1 MDIRM
6 PLLFCNISWMKHYA
20 GRDPKDPPKG
30 GGGFPRKQGY
40 CGEEL
45 NFVPCDDGYVYGHFE
60 TIKGEI
66 DRKVAIEKLGVS
78 RTDDYVDDVD
88 IVWTAPVEGNDP
100 RCVIGWYRHARL
112 YRKRQFFNGVYPSEQ
127 HQRDEMDNFRCRT
140 RIENAYLLDP
150 KDRAS
155 SLMLERGP
163 GWSGQASWW
172 YADDTQD
179 PEARRFV
186 RSIRK
191 LLDGRQQ
198 TPAHNPNKRKGK
210 KRAGAATADGYRRYV
225 KAHEAV
231 ISPRHNDLHKRF
243 ESYLRKGH
251 PSVTFP
257 PTFCDDL
264 RYDDGKGGVVMVE
277 IKPTEAATVRYAIRT
292 AMGQLLDYQQH
303 QQWTG
308 RKLIVVETPVT
319 GADDRALALGNGFG
333 LAWPEE
339 DIGFQVIWPT

>member
-1 MDIRM
+1 MRHWLVSTRP
-6 PLLFCNISWMKHYA
+6 PLSQAAVLQR
-20 GRDPKDPPKG
+20 G
-30 GGGFPRKQGY
+30 
-40 CGEEL
+40 L
-45 NFVPCDDGYVYGHFE
+45 
-60 TIKGEI
+60 
-66 DRKVAIEKLGVS
+66 
-78 RTDDYVDDVD
+78 
-88 IVWTAPVEGNDP
+88 
-100 RCVIGWYRHARL
+100 
-112 YRKRQFFNGVYPSEQ
+112 PSEQ

-163 GWSGQASWW
+163 GWSGQASWC
-172 YADDTQD
+172 TQM
-179 PEARRFV
+179 
-186 RSIRK
+186 IRK
-191 LLDGRQQ
+191 TLKQTLCSVNPKASRRRQQ

-264 RYDDGKGGVVMVE
+264 RYDDGKAVSSWWRSNRP
-277 IKPTEAATVRYAIRT
+277 K
-292 AMGQLLDYQQH
+292 QL
-303 QQWTG
+303 
-308 RKLIVVETPVT
+308 R
-319 GADDRALALGNGFG
+319 
-333 LAWPEE
+333 
-339 DIGFQVIWPT
+339 